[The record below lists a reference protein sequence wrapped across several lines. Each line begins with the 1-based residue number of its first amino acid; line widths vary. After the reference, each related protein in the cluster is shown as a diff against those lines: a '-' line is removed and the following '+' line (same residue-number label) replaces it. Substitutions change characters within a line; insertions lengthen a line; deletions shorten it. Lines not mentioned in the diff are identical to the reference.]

1 MFCNVRCG
9 VPVSL
14 HTDVTVMSFVSFT
27 IRNNVILASRK
38 SRHDRNTH
46 PVVRCGAFRLFDAI
60 IFGVVL
66 LDYLMLLFLVK
77 TWWNNISKRFT
88 AKMAAE
94 IGDIS

>member
-1 MFCNVRCG
+1 MCVLINVLQCATCG

-27 IRNNVILASRK
+27 IRNVIMASRK

-46 PVVRCGAFRLFDAI
+46 PVVRCGAFGLFDAI

-66 LDYLMLLFLVK
+66 LDYLILLFLVK
-77 TWWNNISKRFT
+77 TC
-88 AKMAAE
+88 
-94 IGDIS
+94 

>member
-1 MFCNVRCG
+1 MCVLINVLQCATCG

-27 IRNNVILASRK
+27 IRNNVIIASRK
-38 SRHDRNTH
+38 SHDRNYRNTH
-46 PVVRCGAFRLFDAI
+46 PVVRCGAFGLFDAI

-77 TWWNNISKRFT
+77 TC
-88 AKMAAE
+88 
-94 IGDIS
+94 